1 MQLATDK
8 MLARKEGAIGW
19 MVFNNPARRNAISL
33 EMWEAIG
40 QILTDYA
47 ADESV
52 RVVIMRG
59 AGGKSFAAGAD
70 ISQFAEQRN
79 NAEAAERYSQISA
92 GGRKALA
99 GLAKPFIALIEGFCM
114 GGGLGIAMHAD
125 IRIASEDS
133 EFGIPAAKLGLGYHY
148 STLRPLVDLVGP
160 SAAKLILFSGRR
172 FKAAEAL
179 RMGLVNQILPR
190 AELEAA
196 VIDLANEIATNAPL
210 TVKAVKATVGEI
222 VKDQADRDMAKIDA
236 LINACFDSQDYAEG
250 RTAFME
256 KRKPVF
262 IGR

>member
-1 MQLATDK
+1 MQLSTDK
-8 MLARKEGAIGW
+8 MQARRDGAIGW
-19 MVFNNPARRNAISL
+19 MIFNNPARRNAISL

-40 QILTDYA
+40 QILGDYA
-47 ADESV
+47 ADDSV
-52 RVVIMRG
+52 RVVVMRG

-92 GGRKALA
+92 GGRKALV
-99 GLAKPFIALIEGFCM
+99 GLGKPLIALIEGFCM

-125 IRIASEDS
+125 MRMASDDS

-148 STLRPLVDLVGP
+148 STLKPLVDLVGP

-172 FKAAEAL
+172 FKAEEAL
-179 RMGLVNQILPR
+179 RMGLINQILPR
-190 AELEAA
+190 AELEPA
-196 VIDLANEIATNAPL
+196 VVDLAGEIATNAPL
-210 TVKAVKATVGEI
+210 TVEAVKATVGEI
-222 VKDQADRDMAKIDA
+222 VKDRSDRDMGRIDRMIA
-236 LINACFDSQDYAEG
+236 ACFDSQDYAEG

-262 IGR
+262 TGR

>member
-1 MQLATDK
+1 MQLSTDK
-8 MLARKEGAIGW
+8 MQARRDGAIGW
-19 MVFNNPARRNAISL
+19 MIFNNPARRNAISL

-40 QILTDYA
+40 QILGDYA
-47 ADESV
+47 ADDSV
-52 RVVIMRG
+52 RVVVMRG

-92 GGRKALA
+92 GGRKALV
-99 GLAKPFIALIEGFCM
+99 GLGKPLIALIEGFCM

-125 IRIASEDS
+125 MRMASDDS

-148 STLRPLVDLVGP
+148 STLKPLVDLVGP

-172 FKAAEAL
+172 FKAEEAL
-179 RMGLVNQILPR
+179 RMGLINQILPR
-190 AELEAA
+190 AELEPA
-196 VIDLANEIATNAPL
+196 VVDLAGEIATNAPL
-210 TVKAVKATVGEI
+210 TVEAVKATVGEI
-222 VKDQADRDMAKIDA
+222 VKDRSDRDMGRIDRMIA
-236 LINACFDSQDYAEG
+236 ACFDSRDYAEG

-262 IGR
+262 TGR